1 MVKPVIAIVGRPN
14 VGKSTLFN
22 RLVGSRAAIT
32 EEEPGTTRDRIY
44 GDIAW
49 RERVL
54 SLVDTGGL
62 ELAAKEGLAGLVQDQ
77 ARVAIAEA
85 DAILFLVDAQ
95 TGITT
100 ADEEVANLLRR
111 AEKPVILVANKA
123 ETPAREQAAVEFYN
137 LGLGEP
143 VLLSAYHGTG
153 IDALLKRVIEA
164 LPVPDGAPQEGEAST
179 KAGVNVA
186 IVGRPNVGKSQLVN
200 AILGEERVLVSSAPG
215 TTRDA
220 VDTSFNYQGETVTL
234 IDTAG
239 VRRPGRV
246 GVGIERYSVLR
257 ALRAIHR
264 ADIAV
269 LVLDATEGV
278 TAQDTH
284 IAGYVRDEYKGLV
297 VAVNKWDLASSHDL
311 QRQQVAQEVTHRIKF
326 FAQFPI
332 FFISAKLGQGIE
344 TLLQAVQQVHAAREK
359 RVPTAVLNQCIQHE
373 MQSHPPATVQGSRLK
388 ILYVTQAETAP
399 PTFVFFVND
408 AKLMHFSYKRFL
420 ENRLREAFGFEGTA
434 IRLIF
439 KSRREE

>member
-44 GDIAW
+44 GDLVW
-49 RERVL
+49 KERGL

-62 ELAAKEGLAGLVQDQ
+62 ELTAKGGLARLVQDQ

-85 DAILFLVDAQ
+85 DTILFLVDAQ
-95 TGITT
+95 AGITA
-100 ADEEVANLLRR
+100 ADEEVADLLRR
-111 AEKPVILVANKA
+111 AEKPVILAANKA
-123 ETPAREQAAVEFYN
+123 ETRAREQAAVEFYS

-143 VLLSAYHGTG
+143 VLLSAYHGAG
-153 IDALLKRVIEA
+153 IDTLLDRVIEA
-164 LPVPDGAPQEGEAST
+164 LPASDVAPQETEAAT
-179 KAGVNVA
+179 TQGVHIA

-200 AILGEERVLVSSAPG
+200 AILGKERVLVNSAPG

-220 VDTSFNYQGETVTL
+220 VDTSFDYQGETLTL

-264 ADIAV
+264 ADVAV
-269 LVLDATEGV
+269 LVLDAAEGV

-284 IAGYVRDEYKGLV
+284 IAGYVREEFKGLV
-297 VAVNKWDLASSHDL
+297 VAINKWDLASSLDL
-311 QRQQVAQEVTHRIKF
+311 QRQLVAQEVTSRIKF

-332 FFISAKLGQGIE
+332 VFLSAKLGQGIE
-344 TLLQAVQQVHAAREK
+344 TLLQTVLKVKAAREQ
-359 RVPTAVLNQCIQHE
+359 RVPTAVLNQCIQHAV
-373 MQSHPPATVQGSRLK
+373 QSHPPATIQGRRLK
-388 ILYVTQAETAP
+388 ILYVTQPETAP

-408 AKLMHFSYKRFL
+408 AKLLHFSYKRFL

-434 IRLIF
+434 IRLVF
-439 KSRREE
+439 KSRGEE